1 MSTAKKMELAPDEI
15 YLQAALK
22 EGRATVQQVSM
33 KALGKPDTAFQ
44 ARVNHLNMDHVHRLA
59 GCYDLDG
66 KLSPVVIFRAV
77 DGRKTRMILADGFHR
92 HEVHRRKGVPAIRA
106 YVVDVA
112 MDRIEHEARLF
123 ASMCNQV
130 TLLARTDEDKR
141 KAVELLFA
149 DPEIWAWGDSRIAS
163 HCGVSPTTAKKH
175 RTDYMIKNGI
185 APPMKIIKSDGRTQ
199 PYRNDDIDNSIG
211 NPYSYKG
218 RITFSKK
225 IRGKNEYLGSDKE
238 SAKVKLSQIIEADKS
253 KTKNQ
258 QKPDNR
264 HPLDKFMYLR
274 FFPSRNLSFYSCLSH
289 GGNRLT
295 CPTGCHG
302 HGLIYVTTEFQD
314 KRDVPAAVGS
324 LRLLRIKMKM
334 PNARLVVLCYPE
346 NGPQDLIELARQ
358 DGIEFFTP
366 EGLVANL
373 KGTEPQEEKEPE
385 GDLPC
390 T

>member
-22 EGRATVQQVSM
+22 EGWATVQQVSM
-33 KALGKPDTAFQ
+33 KAMGKPDTAFQ

-92 HEVHRRKGVPAIRA
+92 HEVYRRKGVPAIRA
-106 YVVDVA
+106 YVIDVA

-149 DPEIWAWGDSRIAS
+149 DPEAWVWGDSRVGN
-163 HCGVSPTTAKKH
+163 HCGVSPKTVT
-175 RTDYMIKNGI
+175 RCRSEYMRVNNIK
-185 APPMKIIKSDGRTQ
+185 PPEKVLKSDGTWTVYRHNKGDYPIGDGYKVKNGYTVFATQ
-199 PYRNDDIDNSIG
+199 INR
-211 NPYSYKG
+211 K
-218 RITFSKK
+218 RV
-225 IRGKNEYLGSDKE
+225 YLGTTKE
-238 SAKVKLSQIIEADKS
+238 SAKLKIETIKKDLDIRRRILVTYNSIQDFLMTRGFLFKSCFPII
-253 KTKNQ
+253 
-258 QKPDNR
+258 
-264 HPLDKFMYLR
+264 
-274 FFPSRNLSFYSCLSH
+274 
-289 GGNRLT
+289 GGT
-295 CPTGCHG
+295 FCKYISGCYG
-302 HGLIYVTTEFQD
+302 YNLIYVTVVFQD
-314 KRDVPAAVGS
+314 KRDIPAAIGS
-324 LRLLRIKMKM
+324 LRLLRLKMNM
-334 PNARLVVLCYPE
+334 PDARLVVLCYPE
-346 NGPQDLIELARQ
+346 DGPQDLIELARQ

-373 KGTEPQEEKEPE
+373 KGTEPQEEKQSE
-385 GDLPC
+385 GGPPC